1 MNMFSENVRCQLSLQ
16 RAILREKEES
26 FLLLYIITTV
36 EAVHLLYN
44 FLYYFSSRLSF

>member
-1 MNMFSENVRCQLSLQ
+1 MNVFSENVRCQLSLQ

-26 FLLLYIITTV
+26 FLLLYITTV

-44 FLYYFSSRLSF
+44 FLYYFSSGLSF